1 MVMSVDCSAGAS
13 AGVVGIV
20 GYSGAGKT
28 TLIERMLPLLREHL
42 RVSVIKQARA
52 DFDIDRPGK
61 DSWRHRQAGAGEVL
75 VASERRWALMHEC
88 EGPAAL
94 TLDDYLARLSPCDL
108 IVVEGFRQA
117 PIPRIEVF
125 RPSLGHS
132 PMFAS
137 EPGIIAVAS
146 DAAFAAPIPVLPLDD
161 PRAIAHFVL
170 ARVLGVV
177 DKTSTVRGRA

>member
-1 MVMSVDCSAGAS
+1 MTEARSVAPAI
-13 AGVVGIV
+13 VGIV

-28 TLIERMLPLLREHL
+28 TLIERMLPLLRQHL

-88 EGPAAL
+88 DGDGGW

-108 IVVEGFRQA
+108 VIVEGFRQA
-117 PIPRIEVF
+117 SIPRIEVY
-125 RPSLGHS
+125 RSLLGRT
-132 PMFAS
+132 PMFAD
-137 EPGIIAVAS
+137 EPGILAVAS
-146 DAAFAAPIPVLPLDD
+146 DGALASPLPVLPLDAPEAVVAFILD
-161 PRAIAHFVL
+161 HFVADL
-170 ARVLGVV
+170 RH
-177 DKTSTVRGRA
+177 RAEQA

>member
-1 MVMSVDCSAGAS
+1 MTVAHRVGRA
-13 AGVVGIV
+13 VVGIV

-28 TLIERMLPLLREHL
+28 TLIERMLPLLRQHL

-88 EGPAAL
+88 DGDGGW

-108 IVVEGFRQA
+108 VIVEGFRQA
-117 PIPRIEVF
+117 SIPRIEVY
-125 RPSLGHS
+125 RSMLGRK
-132 PMFAS
+132 PMFTD
-137 EPGIIAVAS
+137 EPGIIAVATE
-146 DAAFAAPIPVLPLDD
+146 AALAAPLPVLPLDT
-161 PRAIAHFVL
+161 PAA
-170 ARVLGVV
+170 VV
-177 DKTSTVRGRA
+177 EFILTLRPGMRQVSLS

>member
-1 MVMSVDCSAGAS
+1 MPTRLPDRPVI
-13 AGVVGIV
+13 GIV

-28 TLIERMLPLLREHL
+28 TLIERLIPLLRDQL
-42 RVSVIKQARA
+42 TVSVIKQARA

-88 EGPAAL
+88 DGEDAW
-94 TLDDYLARLSPCDL
+94 TLGDYLRCLAPCDL
-108 IVVEGFRQA
+108 VIVEGFRQA

-125 RPSLGHS
+125 RAALGRT
-132 PMFAS
+132 PMFAE

-146 DAAFAAPIPVLPLDD
+146 DAALAAPIPVLPLDAPATIARFILAQLGEIRHAD
-161 PRAIAHFVL
+161 PA
-170 ARVLGVV
+170 
-177 DKTSTVRGRA
+177 